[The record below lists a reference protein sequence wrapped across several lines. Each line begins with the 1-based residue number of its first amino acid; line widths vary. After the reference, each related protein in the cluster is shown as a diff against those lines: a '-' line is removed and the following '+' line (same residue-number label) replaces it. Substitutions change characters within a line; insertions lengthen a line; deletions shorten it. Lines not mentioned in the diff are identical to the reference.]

1 MNSLYWEAIAFT
13 QIRNRLMTS
22 GVIPHKRI
30 GVGVI
35 ANNQGQI
42 LIDRRLPSGLMAG
55 LWEFPGGKIE
65 VNESVETCIVRELK
79 EELGIDV
86 IVGEHLITIEHD
98 YQEFK
103 ITLIVHHCRISRG
116 EPQPL
121 ECAEIRWVSLKEI
134 EEFTFPEANYQI
146 IAALR

>member
-1 MNSLYWEAIAFT
+1 
-13 QIRNRLMTS
+13 MTS